1 MVEAIGGKMELTQLE
16 LFGSLVPLRTWREL
30 IELRKAIRDEKRLK
44 GEGKRITRDMIKRN
58 FAAFVKNNPALKCG
72 ACF

>member
-1 MVEAIGGKMELTQLE
+1 MEGIRGRGTLIGLE